1 MNPLKLFRKFIK
13 MVRGGAAPWQIVVS
27 CLLGVMLGM
36 IPGFNALVL
45 VGLVIFA
52 LLNLSLGLML
62 IGVVIGKALCLA
74 LAPVTFEIGYVIIHS
89 IGMEGVFAAAYQ
101 TPLVAL
107 MGLDVYCLVG
117 GLPVAII
124 VGGILGWLIARTIKL
139 VRIGSIAA
147 GAKSAKVQ
155 KISSNFIVRILLRI
169 LFGKQKKSMA
179 EMLAARHPVIR
190 KAGVV
195 LLAIIVGLVVV
206 LEVVFLD
213 RIAQSALVGG
223 LEASVGA
230 EVNVKT
236 VDLSL
241 TGGRFDL
248 DGLQITDPDK
258 PTHNMVNINKLTTDI
273 SIADLLTRRI
283 VIEELVI
290 GEMINGAKRDKPGK
304 VSREPQREE
313 EKDTPFTLSD
323 YFEHKDQILEYL
335 AKIKDY
341 LENQDKKRKDRTERT
356 PEETRE
362 RVDEMAANRGYLK
375 VSAASLLTER
385 PLITIRSIRIE
396 KLPIPVENIGAC
408 TVDIKEMSSDLALN
422 EKPMTLSVKSVK
434 TKFDVFAMLDF
445 VNAGAL
451 HTLNVNAPNLPV
463 AAMGITDK
471 CPLDISEAL
480 ADLKFKGKFN
490 RNKLAF
496 PIELK
501 LHGMKA
507 AASGDRPILGL
518 DAKTADEMFKNVD
531 NMMLAAD
538 IRGPVASPE
547 VHVNVGKTVAGLKD
561 ALIAAGK
568 TALAN
573 KATEHLKKFLPSGLP
588 IDPGSILKD
597 PGAILKDP
605 GAIIKKLP
613 TSNPLDLLKGKG
625 VTDLIPKK
633 GDDKTPAK
641 NPLDALKGVTDL
653 IPKKDDDKDKQP
665 TTKPKDPVGDLL
677 DGLRL

>member
-27 CLLGVMLGM
+27 CLLGVILGM

-74 LAPVTFEIGYVIIHS
+74 LAPVTFEIGYVIIHG
-89 IGMEGVFAAAYQ
+89 IGLEGVFASAYQ

-124 VGGILGWLIARTIKL
+124 VGSILGWLIARTIKL

-179 EMLAARHPVIR
+179 EMLAAKHPVIR

-195 LLAIIVGLVVV
+195 LLVIIVGLVVV
-206 LEVVFLD
+206 LEMVFLD
-213 RIAQSALVGG
+213 RIARSALVGG
-223 LEASVGA
+223 LEAGVGS

-241 TGGRFDL
+241 ADGRFAL

-290 GEMINGAKRDKPGK
+290 GEMINGAKRDKPGQ
-304 VSREPQREE
+304 VYHEPQREE

-356 PEETRE
+356 PEETRQ
-362 RVDEMAANRGYLK
+362 RVDDMAANRGYLK
-375 VSAASLLTER
+375 VSAAGLLTER
-385 PLITIRSIRIE
+385 PMITIRNIRIE
-396 KLPIPVENIGAC
+396 KLPIPEIGDC
-408 TVDIKEMSSDLALN
+408 TVDVKEMSSDLALN
-422 EKPMTLSVKSVK
+422 EKPMSVSVKNEK

-445 VNAGAL
+445 VNAGAM
-451 HTLNVNAPNLPV
+451 HTLNVDAPNLPV

-471 CPLDISEAL
+471 CPLDISEAM

-501 LHGMKA
+501 LHGMKSA
-507 AASGDRPILGL
+507 VRGDGKVLGL

-547 VHVNVGKTVAGLKD
+547 IHVNVGKTVAGLKD
-561 ALIAAGK
+561 ALVAAGK
-568 TALAN
+568 AKLAN
-573 KATEHLKKFLPSGLP
+573 MASEHLKKILPGGLP
-588 IDPGSILKD
+588 IDPGAIIKDPGSIIKD
-597 PGAILKDP
+597 PGAILK
-605 GAIIKKLP
+605 GKTP
-613 TSNPLDLLKGKG
+613 TTNPLDILKGA
-625 VTDLIPKK
+625 TDLIPKK
-633 GDDKTPAK
+633 GDDKTPKK
-641 NPLDALKGVTDL
+641 NPLDAIKGVTDL
-653 IPKKDDDKDKQP
+653 IPKKDDDKDQQP
-665 TTKPKDPVGDLL
+665 TTKPKDPVGGLL

>member
-27 CLLGVMLGM
+27 CLLGVIIGM

-45 VGLVIFA
+45 VGIVIFA

-62 IGVVIGKALCLA
+62 IGVVVGKALCLA
-74 LAPVTFEIGYVIIHS
+74 MAAVTFEIGYFMIHG
-89 IGMEGVFAAAYQ
+89 IGLEGLFAAACQ
-101 TPLVAL
+101 TPFVAL
-107 MGLDVYCLVG
+107 MDLDVYCLVG
-117 GLPVAII
+117 ALPVAII
-124 VGGILGWLIARTIKL
+124 VGIILGWIIARMIKL

-147 GAKSAKVQ
+147 GAKSVKVQ
-155 KISSNFIVRILLRI
+155 NISSNFIVRILLRI

-223 LEASVGA
+223 LEASVGT

-290 GEMINGAKRDKPGK
+290 GELINGAKRDKPGEVYRK
-304 VSREPQREE
+304 PKREE
-313 EKDTPFTLSD
+313 EEDTPFTLSD

-335 AKIKDY
+335 AKIRDY

-356 PEETRE
+356 PEETRQ

-385 PLITIRSIRIE
+385 PLITIRSIRID
-396 KLPIPVENIGAC
+396 KLPIPVENIGDC
-408 TVDIKEMSSDLALN
+408 TVDVKELSSDLALN
-422 EKPMTLSVKSVK
+422 EKPMTLSVKSK
-434 TKFDVFAMLDF
+434 ETAFDVFAMLDF
-445 VNAGAL
+445 VNAGTM

-480 ADLKFKGKFN
+480 ADLKFNGKFN

-501 LHGMKA
+501 LHGMKSA
-507 AASGDRPILGL
+507 VRGDQKVLGL
-518 DAKTADEMFKNVD
+518 DAKTAGEMFKNVKT
-531 NMMLAAD
+531 MMLAAD
-538 IRGPVASPE
+538 IRGAVASPE
-547 VHVNVGKTVAGLKD
+547 VHVNVGKTLTGLKD
-561 ALIAAGK
+561 ALFAAGK
-568 TALAN
+568 AKLAN
-573 KATEHLKKFLPSGLP
+573 MAGEHLKKILPDGLP
-588 IDPGSILKD
+588 VDPGAIIKDPGSIIKDPGSILK
-597 PGAILKDP
+597 G
-605 GAIIKKLP
+605 KLP
-613 TSNPLDLLKGKG
+613 TSNPLDVLKGAA
-625 VTDLIPKK
+625 DLIPKK
-633 GDDKTPAK
+633 GDDKTPGK

-653 IPKKDDDKDKQP
+653 IPKKDGDKDKQP
-665 TTKPKDPVGDLL
+665 TTKPKDPVGGLL

>member
-13 MVRGGAAPWQIVVS
+13 MVRGGAAPWQIIVS
-27 CLLGVMLGM
+27 CLLGVVIGM

-45 VGLVIFA
+45 SLLILFA
-52 LLNLSLGLML
+52 IINLSLGLML
-62 IGVVIGKALCLA
+62 IGVVVGKALCLA
-74 LAPVTFEIGYVIIHS
+74 IAAVTFETGYFIIHQM
-89 IGMEGVFAAAYQ
+89 GLEGLFASASQ
-101 TPLVAL
+101 TPFVAL
-107 MGLDVYCLVG
+107 MDLDVYCLVG
-117 GLPVAII
+117 GLPIAII
-124 VGGILGWLIARTIKL
+124 VGLILGWVIAKTIKL

-155 KISSNFIVRILLRI
+155 KISSNIIVRILLRI

-195 LLAIIVGLVVV
+195 LVIIIIGLVVGFEM
-206 LEVVFLD
+206 LFLNNLT
-213 RIAQSALVGG
+213 RSAMVDG

-230 EVNVKT
+230 EVNLKT

-241 TGGRFDL
+241 TGGRFEL

-258 PTHNMVNINKLTTDI
+258 PTHNMLNINKLTTDI
-273 SIADLLTRRI
+273 SIANLLTKRI

-290 GEMINGAKRDKPGK
+290 GEMVNGAKRDKTGEVYRKPE
-304 VSREPQREE
+304 REKEE
-313 EKDTPFTLSD
+313 DTPVTLSD
-323 YFEHKDQILEYL
+323 YFEHKDQILDYL

-341 LENQDKKRKDRTERT
+341 LENQDKKRKDPAERT

-362 RVDEMAANRGYLK
+362 RADEMAANRGYLK
-375 VSAASLLTER
+375 VSAASLLTKR
-385 PLITIRSIRIE
+385 PMITIRSIRID
-396 KLPIPVENIGAC
+396 KLPIPNIGDC
-408 TVDIKEMSSDLALN
+408 TVEIKELSSDLALN
-422 EKPMTLSVKSVK
+422 EKPMTLSIKNEK
-434 TKFDVFAMLDF
+434 TKFNVFGTLDF
-445 VNAGAL
+445 VNPGAM
-451 HTLNVNAPNLPV
+451 HTLKVNAPNLPV

-480 ADLKFKGKFN
+480 ADLKFDGKFN
-490 RNKLAF
+490 PNKIAF

-507 AASGDRPILGL
+507 AAGGDRTVLGL

-538 IRGPVASPE
+538 IRGSVASPE

-588 IDPGSILKD
+588 IDPGAIIKDPGSIIKDPGSILK
-597 PGAILKDP
+597 GKT
-605 GAIIKKLP
+605 P
-613 TSNPLDLLKGKG
+613 TTNPLDILKG
-625 VTDLIPKK
+625 
-633 GDDKTPAK
+633 A
-641 NPLDALKGVTDL
+641 TDL
-653 IPKKDDDKDKQP
+653 IPKKDGDKPKENPLDILKGATDLIPKKDGDKPKQP
-665 TTKPKDPVGDLL
+665 TTKPKDPVGNLL
-677 DGLRL
+677 ERL